1 MRIIF
6 SITIL
11 FLSFKVHGCDGCN
24 ISTGF
29 INVDPVNYISFRHRN
44 NSFKG
49 EEVPFFRHTGDGGE
63 LLECFLN
70 YEFVTK
76 YFAGEHL
83 FLQSFISA
91 KQTIM
96 SSKDIDENTIGLSDP
111 IVLIGYQNF
120 EVFKKW
126 QFNYSFFGGCDIGI
140 GQYNTSL
147 NEEYSP
153 GSNTTDLLVGSE
165 FLARFT
171 KWAIISKS
179 NYKIGY
185 KNTQGYRFGQTINT
199 SIYSGYYHEKT
210 NLMILPLMG
219 FSFESDFIDQYNNR
233 LVKFSFS
240 DVLFADLGLN
250 IMFNKKYILGSKYK
264 IPIFKNV
271 PGWSDLKLTSFE
283 LEFTLVLGN

>member
-11 FLSFKVHGCDGCN
+11 FLSFKVHACDGCN

-70 YEFVTK
+70 YEIVTK

-96 SSKDIDENTIGLSDP
+96 SSKDIDENRIGLSDP

-126 QFNYSFFGGCDIGI
+126 QFNYNLFGGFDIGL
-140 GQYNTSL
+140 GEYNSSL
-147 NEEYSP
+147 HQEYSP
-153 GSNTTDLLVGSE
+153 GSKTSDVMVGSE
-165 FLARFT
+165 LMARFVNWGMVA
-171 KWAIISKS
+171 KL
-179 NYKIGY
+179 NYKKGFENKYGY
-185 KNTQGYRFGQTINT
+185 QFGQVINT
-199 SIYSGYYHEKT
+199 SIHSGYYHERG
-210 NLMILPLMG
+210 NLMYIPLVG
-219 FSFESDFIDQYNNR
+219 LSFESNFIDYNNDKSVR
-233 LVKFSFS
+233 YSS
-240 DVLFADLGLN
+240 SNVLFADLGMN
-250 IMFNKKYILGSKYK
+250 IMFSKKLILGGKYQ
-264 IPIFKNV
+264 ITVFKDV
-271 PGWSDLKLTSFE
+271 PGWSKLKLDAFE
-283 LEFTLVLGN
+283 LEISYILGE